1 MLAVSLKGAAQ
12 KAGFEQG
19 FKVTGIEVLTDR
31 PAKEWLYVLA
41 FLLLAA
47 IIMLQRM
54 RREETVPPP
63 ALLTTSTALF
73 RAPLNQ

>member
-1 MLAVSLKGAAQ
+1 MAGVDVLAVSLKGAAQ

-19 FKVTGIEVLTDR
+19 FKVTGVEVLADR

-41 FLLLAA
+41 VLLLAA

-54 RREETVPPP
+54 RREEIIAPP
-63 ALLTTSTALF
+63 ASLLTT
-73 RAPLNQ
+73 